1 MLNEKTVDH
10 LKLIPR
16 GIFFLGPL
24 VAESYT
30 ESLES
35 WRQKFDERFEDTFE
49 LEKKGNQ
56 ISFGR
61 NFSLP

>member
-49 LEKKGNQ
+49 LEKKGN
-56 ISFGR
+56 
-61 NFSLP
+61 